1 VTTAHGATILG
12 FDVMPPA
19 ERVPAAP
26 HTVTE
31 ALKILVDDGYV
42 HDFDVRDGR
51 VRCHACGEA
60 HAADSAIVERFY
72 RFEGF
77 SNPDDEEIVFGLR
90 CPVCGAKGTLVSAFG
105 PGADP
110 EELDAL
116 RMLDRH
122 DR

>member
-1 VTTAHGATILG
+1 MTSNAT
-12 FDVMPPA
+12 
-19 ERVPAAP
+19 PAAP

-31 ALKILVDDGYV
+31 ALRILVADGYR

-51 VRCHACGEA
+51 VRCHTCGDVHEA
-60 HAADSAIVERFY
+60 AGAIVERIF
-72 RFEGF
+72 RFEGM
-77 SNPDDEEIVFGLR
+77 SDPDDEEIVFGLR

-110 EELDAL
+110 DELDAL
-116 RMLDRH
+116 QILGRH